1 MVDDDVDLAF
11 LARQQDVILSELCA
25 LRKNVTVM
33 IDIVSRLDQRVFG
46 LETTVQSLNTK
57 LADTRV

>member
-33 IDIVSRLDQRVFG
+33 IDIVSRLDQQVFG